1 MRELNICP
9 STLQEGFSTYSPT
22 ALKQLFDGQPVSH
35 ILDFDSPNNESAD
48 NEAYVKNVG
57 RISLSGV
64 QPKAS
69 LVVNQN
75 NQLVKPAAGEH
86 GTYILK
92 PAPTSYALFE
102 RKYCP
107 ANEHLTMQLALQVYH
122 LETAANGLCF
132 FRDGEE
138 AYICRRFDVGPNGQ
152 KYQQEDFASLAGL
165 TNANGGSDFKYS
177 NLSYEECADII
188 RKYVKAAPV
197 EILKFFR
204 IVAFNYLTLNDD
216 AKRVCSCRM
225 LRTSVV
231 RTLRN
236 LVAV

>member
-1 MRELNICP
+1 MIKLNVCP

-22 ALKQLFDGQPVSH
+22 ALKQLFDGEPVSH

-69 LVVNQN
+69 LVVNRN
-75 NQLVKPAAGEH
+75 HQLVKPTEGKH

-107 ANEHLTMQLALQVYH
+107 ANEHLTMQLALQDKGLFKEGMQLSDVKNVSRKDFEEFGRRIGLSPRLVH
-122 LETAANGLCF
+122 RELDTFAAEFPMVKELIDHSF
-132 FRDGEE
+132 
-138 AYICRRFDVGPNGQ
+138 
-152 KYQQEDFASLAGL
+152 L
-165 TNANGGSDFKYS
+165 SDDLKRSYW
-177 NLSYEECADII
+177 LSY
-188 RKYVKAAPV
+188 KY
-197 EILKFFR
+197 R
-204 IVAFNYLTLNDD
+204 RSTL
-216 AKRVCSCRM
+216 V
-225 LRTSVV
+225 
-231 RTLRN
+231 
-236 LVAV
+236 